1 MASNISAAI
10 KGAPNFRVECRSEAD
25 TLELARVLGRALRPG
40 DWLAVLG
47 ELGAGKTV
55 FVKGIAEALHCK
67 DLVTSPTFVLIQSHM
82 PKGSRCAF
90 HHADLYRLK
99 PEETS
104 ALDWEQLLSPHDV
117 TAVEW
122 AEKALPFWPPHCLPV
137 RISHAPEAAPS
148 DKPRRP
154 LAAAAPSA
162 PARKT
167 GAAPDGAGKPAG
179 PPAEASRSIGFY
191 SVGER
196 SSELIRR
203 LKETLKK

>member
-1 MASNISAAI
+1 MASNISQEI
-10 KGAPNFRVECRSEAD
+10 KGEPDFQVECRSEAD
-25 TLELARVLGRALRPG
+25 TAELARTLGRALRPG

-55 FVKGIAEALHCK
+55 FIKGIAEALHCK
-67 DLVTSPTFVLIQSHM
+67 DLVTSPTFVLIQSHQ
-82 PKGSRCAF
+82 PKGARCAF

-137 RISHAPEAAPS
+137 RISHAPAAS
-148 DKPRRP
+148 
-154 LAAAAPSA
+154 AA
-162 PARKT
+162 PARRSGT
-167 GAAPDGAGKPAG
+167 APNGAGKPAG
-179 PPAEASRSIGFY
+179 PPAEAGRVVGFY

-203 LKETLKK
+203 LKETFKK